1 MSQTRQAGF
10 FNPMG
15 RSGAAMA
22 GGSWDLKHGH
32 VIRRHSHTEDQVL
45 FASEGVMTVDTLE
58 GVWVVPPLRAVW
70 IPAETIHGVRMS
82 GRVSMRTLYLLPE
95 LCRSLPR
102 KCLVINIS
110 SLLRELI
117 LHACTF
123 PRLHQ
128 RVPSERHVI
137 DLIVDQLKA
146 VESIPLQL
154 PEPSDARAK
163 KLVKRLFE
171 NPGDPRPLDELSAA
185 CGASK
190 RTMQRLFMEE
200 TGMPF
205 SKWRQRLCLI
215 TAMQRL
221 AAGESVT
228 SAALDAGYST
238 TSAFISMFRREL
250 GTTPGRYLGA
260 NR

>member
-1 MSQTRQAGF
+1 
-10 FNPMG
+10 MG

-22 GGSWDLKHGH
+22 GGSWDLKDGH
-32 VIRRHSHTEDQVL
+32 VIRKHSHSEDQVL

-58 GVWVVPPLRAVW
+58 GIWVVPPLRAVW
-70 IPAETIHGVRMS
+70 IPAKTIHGVKMS

-102 KCLVINIS
+102 KCQVINIS

-123 PRLHQ
+123 PGLHQ
-128 RVPSERHVI
+128 RVASERHVI
-137 DLIVDQLKA
+137 DLIVDQLKV

-171 NPGDPRPLDELSAA
+171 NPGDQRPLEELSAA

-190 RTMQRLFMEE
+190 RTMQRLFTEE

-250 GTTPGRYLGA
+250 GTTPGRYLGT

>member
-15 RSGAAMA
+15 RSGAAIA

-32 VIRRHSHTEDQVL
+32 VIRQHSHHEDQVL

-82 GRVSMRTLYLLPE
+82 GRVAMRTLYSRPE

-123 PRLHQ
+123 PRLHK

-137 DLIVDQLKA
+137 DLIVDQLKV

-154 PEPSDARAK
+154 PEPSDPRAK
-163 KLVKRLFE
+163 KLVKRLLDHPE
-171 NPGDPRPLDELSAA
+171 DRRPLEELSAA

-190 RTMQRLFMEE
+190 RTMQRLFTEE
-200 TGMPF
+200 TGMAF

-238 TSAFISMFRREL
+238 TSAFISMFRKEL
-250 GTTPGRYLGA
+250 GTTPGRYLGMG
-260 NR
+260 R